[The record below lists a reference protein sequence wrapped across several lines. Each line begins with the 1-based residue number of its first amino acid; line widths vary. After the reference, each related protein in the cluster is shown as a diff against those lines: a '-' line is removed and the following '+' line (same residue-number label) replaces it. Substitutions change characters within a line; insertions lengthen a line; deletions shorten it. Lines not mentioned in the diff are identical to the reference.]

1 MTAERAAFRLLEHS
15 GRRRPD
21 VSSASRISRR
31 RFSGNGQSRAFVH
44 PRNVPTSETRAIR
57 GRRRGRSLAARTV
70 NELRDRRQL
79 LGISQSQ
86 LASELG
92 VGQATIARIEAEQ
105 VDLEITR
112 AAQIASVLGLE
123 LSVGLHEIGDPIRDK
138 GHQALGRRF
147 DAIPSS
153 AWRSAAEVLLP
164 NTGDRRSW
172 DRVLRLTKEPG
183 QIVGAELETRIRD
196 IQALV
201 RRMRERE
208 RDGGVHEI
216 LIVLSNSATNR
227 TLVHELR
234 TALGDRYASA
244 PRAILG
250 ALRLGRAV
258 PGSGVLLL

>member
-1 MTAERAAFRLLEHS
+1 M
-15 GRRRPD
+15 
-21 VSSASRISRR
+21 
-31 RFSGNGQSRAFVH
+31 
-44 PRNVPTSETRAIR
+44 PTSETRAIR

-70 NELRDRRQL
+70 NELRTRRQV

-92 VGQATIARIEAEQ
+92 VGQSTIARIEAEE

-112 AAQIASVLGLE
+112 AAQMASVLGLE
-123 LSVGLHEIGDPIRDK
+123 LSIGVHEMGDPIRDK
-138 GHQALGRRF
+138 GHQALGKRF
-147 DAIPSS
+147 DAIPSA
-153 AWRSAAEVLLP
+153 AWRNAAEVLLP
-164 NTGDRRSW
+164 NVGDRRSW

-201 RRMRERE
+201 RRMRDRE
-208 RDGGVHEI
+208 RDGGVDEI

-227 TLVHELR
+227 ALVDELR
-234 TALGDRYASA
+234 TALGDRYTTA
-244 PRAILG
+244 PRAILR

-258 PGSGVLLL
+258 AGSGVVLL